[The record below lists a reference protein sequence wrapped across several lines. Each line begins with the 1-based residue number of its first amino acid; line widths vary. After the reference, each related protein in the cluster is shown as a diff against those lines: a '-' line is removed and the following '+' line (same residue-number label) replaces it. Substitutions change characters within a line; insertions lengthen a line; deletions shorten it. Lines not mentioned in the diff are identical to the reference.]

1 MDSTASA
8 LGDQIAG
15 AKQSFAGDLNV
26 RLKQR
31 RQMLILQAISYALG
45 DIIVWVYAYAGT
57 IPIIIPVMFFI
68 CGMGLTALFA
78 VLSEISFGDR
88 FEDHF
93 LTTPQATTNIMMQ
106 LGFLLAAPQVGF
118 LFLTVVFVI
127 FGYAALRMTSR
138 EAVILWGITGVG
150 VTGIFYCLKEPI
162 AVPMGSTPEWLAAAC
177 SFLLT
182 IGQCAY
188 LGYFG
193 NSMRK
198 RLHQRTIELKIAN
211 RRIEE
216 LAQLDELTGLQN
228 RRSIIQTL
236 NDEMARSQR
245 SSFPCSVAIIDLDFF
260 KRINDQF
267 GHAAGDEALRTFA
280 ISIFANIRT
289 IDKLGRYGGEE
300 FLLIMPDTAK
310 DQAVRT
316 LDRLRSIVSELDWAA
331 ISGKMSLTM
340 SAGICAVRRDDSAAD
355 LLARADV
362 ALYRAKDA
370 GRNRVIAA

>member
-15 AKQSFAGDLNV
+15 AKQSFASDLNV